1 MKAKKAQQKG
11 QKKIKPKDKRTKQA
25 MSTKDLTRVPK
36 ERTEKAKEN
45 QRNNREKEKSPKLK
59 IVNLQ
64 NDMSQQAPSTT
75 DKNKPTPK

>member
-1 MKAKKAQQKG
+1 
-11 QKKIKPKDKRTKQA
+11 

-59 IVNLQ
+59 IVNL
-64 NDMSQQAPSTT
+64 
-75 DKNKPTPK
+75 

>member
-1 MKAKKAQQKG
+1 
-11 QKKIKPKDKRTKQA
+11 